1 MNKLLYKL
9 FLTWVYIAIYFAAGY
24 GAFIMFTNPNFYQ
37 LGFLTYLITVTLI
50 FIAIVFVLN
59 SAKHLRILWS

>member
-1 MNKLLYKL
+1 
-9 FLTWVYIAIYFAAGY
+9 
-24 GAFIMFTNPNFYQ
+24 
-37 LGFLTYLITVTLI
+37 LTYLITVTLI